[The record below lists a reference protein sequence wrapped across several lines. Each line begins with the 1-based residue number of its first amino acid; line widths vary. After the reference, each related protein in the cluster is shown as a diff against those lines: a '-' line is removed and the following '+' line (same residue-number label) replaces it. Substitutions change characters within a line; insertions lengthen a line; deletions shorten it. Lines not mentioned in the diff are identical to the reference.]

1 MLPANFSKSIFIKSN
16 INKIDLAM
24 WQFIKGVDSCEM
36 WEYINIIVGS
46 QIITQ
51 TQVGKDM
58 GPISPV
64 Q

>member
-1 MLPANFSKSIFIKSN
+1 
-16 INKIDLAM
+16 M